1 MRHIAFV
8 PDCPTAFRR
17 PPNCFLKREHAL
29 TVPAAWP
36 GAGADAGMGAK
47 AGGCNSDH
55 DFVCNC
61 DCRPSAE
68 AYADS
73 FRPEGRRINPLRKH
87 TYANS
92 FCLGLVQI
100 NPPRKYMLAVSALRA
115 STSTLS
121 VKICLRLP
129 PGAWAYQPPAE
140 AYAYSF
146 RRGGGKHTL
155 TVSGLKVIWTWTQF
169 HP

>member
-1 MRHIAFV
+1 MHILAV
-8 PDCPTAFRR
+8 PVEKHMLTVHMQTAAAWNVTHCVRRLPDCPTAFRR

-73 FRPEGRRINPLRKH
+73 FRPEREHMLV
-87 TYANS
+87 YV
-92 FCLGLVQI
+92 CLSTV
-100 NPPRKYMLAVSALRA
+100 VS
-115 STSTLS
+115 
-121 VKICLRLP
+121 
-129 PGAWAYQPPAE
+129 
-140 AYAYSF
+140 
-146 RRGGGKHTL
+146 
-155 TVSGLKVIWTWTQF
+155 
-169 HP
+169 